1 MSTLK
6 LNQLSIALFS
16 ALMAFNAQ
24 ALTLTTTVTTDQLG
38 DPDIQ
43 VGSTEAPLKLAVNSV
58 SNSTVSLTTGA
69 NGNIDLYGWI
79 HAVQAAYNNSIVT
92 LGSEDTNS
100 VKLNSN
106 FSSTQDYGASGVI
119 SGVNALFGATVDINA
134 KNIEI
139 NVEAGEK
146 EARGLAIGSRDDLIS
161 YNQTVA
167 TIGSDK
173 TENLVIR
180 ANGNEASMG
189 VFSLRANTVL
199 QAKNID
205 ISTNGYYGVLV
216 QNNTQTALAPEK
228 ASSLTLK
235 GNQITV
241 NALNGAG
248 LMAFSNGQLNVEG
261 NLVVNAINAV
271 DTRGNA
277 TININT
283 SGNYTTV
290 LNGDIVFETPNEQ
303 NGDSHQSGEIIN
315 SKVTVGLTGENSSW
329 TGRAYQSFPGN
340 EDGVNLD
347 GNGDFYGNVENFTV
361 NISDGARWEM
371 TGNSL
376 ANNVNVKNGG
386 AVTVHEK
393 VAEANLQNV
402 DLDNGIL
409 NLEGSSNQTVT
420 VSTLSGSGDL
430 NVKATTEDGKTLVTP
445 KLAVNGVD
453 PDEAPNLKVTAT
465 GITAD
470 QIVDA
475 DSAMK
480 SLSDGLDLY
489 GVNTVQTITEG
500 DVNGAISQVIDAK
513 GNAQA
518 VTVSKN
524 TKLDAFGSVAALN
537 AVAWRHELNSVS
549 KRMGELRD
557 APEGVGAW
565 ARLYGSEMEYGDQN
579 IESQN
584 TTIQIGSDY
593 KIGQWTVGATVGYT
607 DGESDYDRGSSD
619 NEAWN
624 FGVYGT
630 WFAENGQYVDLIA
643 KYSRLS
649 QDFKLD
655 TMKGDYDNNA
665 FVISA
670 EYGWHLPVMEIG
682 FIEPQV
688 ELTYGRIMG
697 KDFTTSNGVEIEQ
710 DDFDSFIGRLGVR
723 AGIKCPDDWGT
734 VYARA
739 SVVHDFDGEF
749 DATARSLKTSAT
761 ADIYEDLGGTWGEFG
776 IGANINFTKNTYMYV
791 DAEITSGGEVD
802 ENYRWNIGVRH
813 NF

>member
-1 MSTLK
+1 MIGKGESTL
-6 LNQLSIALFS
+6 
-16 ALMAFNAQ
+16 
-24 ALTLTTTVTTDQLG
+24 
-38 DPDIQ
+38 
-43 VGSTEAPLKLAVNSV
+43 
-58 SNSTVSLTTGA
+58 
-69 NGNIDLYGWI
+69 
-79 HAVQAAYNNSIVT
+79 
-92 LGSEDTNS
+92 
-100 VKLNSN
+100 
-106 FSSTQDYGASGVI
+106 
-119 SGVNALFGATVDINA
+119 
-134 KNIEI
+134 
-139 NVEAGEK
+139 
-146 EARGLAIGSRDDLIS
+146 
-161 YNQTVA
+161 
-167 TIGSDK
+167 
-173 TENLVIR
+173 
-180 ANGNEASMG
+180 
-189 VFSLRANTVL
+189 
-199 QAKNID
+199 
-205 ISTNGYYGVLV
+205 
-216 QNNTQTALAPEK
+216 
-228 ASSLTLK
+228 
-235 GNQITV
+235 
-241 NALNGAG
+241 
-248 LMAFSNGQLNVEG
+248 
-261 NLVVNAINAV
+261 
-271 DTRGNA
+271 
-277 TININT
+277 
-283 SGNYTTV
+283 
-290 LNGDIVFETPNEQ
+290 
-303 NGDSHQSGEIIN
+303 
-315 SKVTVGLTGENSSW
+315 
-329 TGRAYQSFPGN
+329 
-340 EDGVNLD
+340 
-347 GNGDFYGNVENFTV
+347 
-361 NISDGARWEM
+361 
-371 TGNSL
+371 
-376 ANNVNVKNGG
+376 NVNY
-386 AVTVHEK
+386 
-393 VAEANLQNV
+393 
-402 DLDNGIL
+402 NGI
-409 NLEGSSNQTVT
+409 N
-420 VSTLSGSGDL
+420 
-430 NVKATTEDGKTLVTP
+430 
-445 KLAVNGVD
+445 
-453 PDEAPNLKVTAT
+453 
-465 GITAD
+465 AD
-470 QIVDA
+470 QISNPEEA
-475 DSAMK
+475 FK
-480 SLSDGLDLY
+480 SLAGAIQTETA
-489 GVNTVQTITEG
+489 TVSQVQNIAEG
-500 DVNGAISQVIDAK
+500 DVSGALTNDGGKIT
-513 GNAQA
+513 QA
-518 VTVSKN
+518 KN

-697 KDFTTSNGVEIEQ
+697 EDFTTSNGVEIEQ

>member
-1 MSTLK
+1 MSTQKFK
-6 LNQLSIALFS
+6 LALISCAVIAAFPITTLAATTLDNGYNKEMPADGFIVQGGNTASITGTDIVLDELDGVGGSISASSTVTIGTDQTDSISLSTTDSALYIDSSVTTLEAKTIALSSSGSDTLSIHEASKVFIGNENTETITITSDATGGSGFAGIFMRNNGKDAGPTVELKAQTINITTEDSGVWLQNGTQDASTPNNGTHLTIS
-16 ALMAFNAQ
+16 AENI
-24 ALTLTTTVTTDQLG
+24 TIDT
-38 DPDIQ
+38 PN
-43 VGSTEAPLKLAVNSV
+43 GSGLRVF
-58 SNSTVSLTTGA
+58 SNS
-69 NGNIDLYGWI
+69 
-79 HAVQAAYNNSIVT
+79 
-92 LGSEDTNS
+92 
-100 VKLNSN
+100 KL
-106 FSSTQDYGASGVI
+106 D
-119 SGVNALFGATVDINA
+119 
-134 KNIEI
+134 
-139 NVEAGEK
+139 
-146 EARGLAIGSRDDLIS
+146 
-161 YNQTVA
+161 
-167 TIGSDK
+167 
-173 TENLVIR
+173 
-180 ANGNEASMG
+180 
-189 VFSLRANTVL
+189 
-199 QAKNID
+199 
-205 ISTNGYYGVLV
+205 
-216 QNNTQTALAPEK
+216 
-228 ASSLTLK
+228 
-235 GNQITV
+235 
-241 NALNGAG
+241 
-248 LMAFSNGQLNVEG
+248 VEG
-261 NLVVNAINAV
+261 NLVINAKDAI
-271 DTRGNA
+271 DTRGNSI
-277 TININT
+277 INVNT
-283 SGNYTTV
+283 SGKYSTV
-290 LNGDIVFETPNEQ
+290 LNGDIVFETPNTPGDAQ
-303 NGDSHQSGEIIN
+303 NSGKIIN
-315 SKVTVGLTGENSSW
+315 SNVNVVLKGEDSSW
-329 TGRAYQSFPGN
+329 TGRAYQQYK
-340 EDGVNLD
+340 VNGELQD
-347 GNGDFYGNVENFTV
+347 NVELEAEPYHGNVTGMKV
-361 NISDGARWEM
+361 TLSDGAHWEM
-371 TGNSL
+371 TSDSF
-376 ANNVNVKNGG
+376 ANTLQLTDGG
-386 AVTVHEK
+386 YVTVNEEVK
-393 VAEANLQNV
+393 KFNASEVALENGVINLQ
-402 DLDNGIL
+402 
-409 NLEGSSNQTVT
+409 GSSDQQIKIN
-420 VSTLSGSGDL
+420 TLSGTGDI
-430 NVKATTEDGKTLVTP
+430 NVKATTEDGKSLTTP
-445 KLAVNGVD
+445 KLTAAGGAETKLNVNVTGLNADDIVD
-453 PDEAPNLKVTAT
+453 PEA
-465 GITAD
+465 
-470 QIVDA
+470 
-475 DSAMK
+475 AMK
-480 SLSDGLDLY
+480 SLDEGLTLT
-489 GVNTVQTITEG
+489 GVEKVQNIAEG
-500 DVNGAISQVIDAK
+500 DVNGAISQIIDAEGK
-513 GNAQA
+513 AQA
-518 VTVSKN
+518 VTISEN

-697 KDFTTSNGVEIEQ
+697 EDFTTSNGVEIEQ

-723 AGIKCPDDWGT
+723 AGIKCPGDWGT

>member
-1 MSTLK
+1 MTKFAKTL
-6 LNQLSIALFS
+6 LATSILLCFS
-16 ALMAFNAQ
+16 ASSYAA
-24 ALTLTTTVTTDQLG
+24 
-38 DPDIQ
+38 
-43 VGSTEAPLKLAVNSV
+43 
-58 SNSTVSLTTGA
+58 TGA
-69 NGNIDLYGWI
+69 DNDYFGEKLTVDGETVDSVGFTQGKYEIGSSDTNDVVITSTADNKYGLSLRDENRSTKATILGKNISISSEKDRGVDVKFDTNLFIGDETTETINITGATYGVTALQRATATLQAKKVNIVATAEKGTALHVQNNSDTNGTAKVSIKADNVNLKGYIGVSAMSEAVVDIDANTYIEASSAILARGDAKVTINDEGTHVVQINGNM
-79 HAVQAAYNNSIVT
+79 
-92 LGSEDTNS
+92 
-100 VKLNSN
+100 N
-106 FSSTQDYGASGVI
+106 FNYDKATSGT
-119 SGVNALFGATVDINA
+119 GVNAVIDVNLN
-134 KNIEI
+134 
-139 NVEAGEK
+139 
-146 EARGLAIGSRDDLIS
+146 
-161 YNQTVA
+161 
-167 TIGSDK
+167 GSDSYWK
-173 TENLVIR
+173 GNTLVSWDSKPTE
-180 ANGNEASMG
+180 
-189 VFSLRANTVL
+189 
-199 QAKNID
+199 
-205 ISTNGYYGVLV
+205 STKLDVEDV
-216 QNNTQTALAPEK
+216 T
-228 ASSLTLK
+228 LTLS
-235 GNQITV
+235 
-241 NALNGAG
+241 NGAQWIPTKIENNDQ
-248 LMAFSNGQLNVEG
+248 A
-261 NLVVNAINAV
+261 
-271 DTRGNA
+271 
-277 TININT
+277 
-283 SGNYTTV
+283 
-290 LNGDIVFETPNEQ
+290 Q
-303 NGDSHQSGEIIN
+303 NGSLYTSLNNLSLDGGVVTIEDVDQ
-315 SKVTVGLTGENSSW
+315 KVQVDNLTGE
-329 TGRAYQSFPGN
+329 G
-340 EDGVNLD
+340 
-347 GNGDFYGNVENFTV
+347 TV
-361 NISDGARWEM
+361 NVATKLNDDGSFGTSKLMIGKGES
-371 TGNSL
+371 TL
-376 ANNVNVKNGG
+376 NVNY
-386 AVTVHEK
+386 
-393 VAEANLQNV
+393 
-402 DLDNGIL
+402 NGI
-409 NLEGSSNQTVT
+409 N
-420 VSTLSGSGDL
+420 
-430 NVKATTEDGKTLVTP
+430 
-445 KLAVNGVD
+445 
-453 PDEAPNLKVTAT
+453 
-465 GITAD
+465 AD
-470 QIVDA
+470 QISNPEEA
-475 DSAMK
+475 FK
-480 SLSDGLDLY
+480 SLAGAIQTETA
-489 GVNTVQTITEG
+489 TVSQVQNIAEG
-500 DVNGAISQVIDAK
+500 DVSGALTNDGGKIT
-513 GNAQA
+513 QA
-518 VTVSKN
+518 KN

-697 KDFTTSNGVEIEQ
+697 EDFTTSNGVEIEQ

>member
-1 MSTLK
+1 MKKTL
-6 LNQLSIALFS
+6 LAFAVLS
-16 ALMAFNAQ
+16 ALPIISSAT
-24 ALTLTTTVTTDQLG
+24 TLDA
-38 DPDIQ
+38 
-43 VGSTEAPLKLAVNSV
+43 STETITHTSDGSAIERISASSGYSVTVDGDSIKVNNGVSAKTVGQPGASTSAIVLGTKDTESVEINTESGNALYTNGSDLKIRGKNISV
-58 SNSTVSLTTGA
+58 KTVKDNILRGYGTATIGGDETELVSFTGGEYGLSLLPYRDASENNVSKSNGKATITGKKVVIEGSEAGLWAQNNSTGHDGHFAILTINADDIFITSEKSGVVSLSQG
-69 NGNIDLYGWI
+69 D
-79 HAVQAAYNNSIVT
+79 
-92 LGSEDTNS
+92 
-100 VKLNSN
+100 VKLNGNTFISAPDAILARGDSRVNINEDGTHIVQINGNMN
-106 FSSTQDYGASGVI
+106 FNYHQASSGT
-119 SGVNALFGATVDINA
+119 GVNAVIDVNLNGSDSYWKGNTLVSWDSKPDESKLVVRNVTLNLSNGAQWIPTKIENNDDQTQNGSRYTNLNNLTLAGGVVTIEDVDQKVQVDELTGEGTVNVATKLNDDGSFGTSKLMIGKGKSTLNVNYNGINADQISNAEKAFKSLEGAIQTDTATVSQVQ
-134 KNIEI
+134 NIAEGDVSGAYT
-139 NVEAGEK
+139 N
-146 EARGLAIGSRDDLIS
+146 
-161 YNQTVA
+161 
-167 TIGSDK
+167 
-173 TENLVIR
+173 
-180 ANGNEASMG
+180 NGG
-189 VFSLRANTVL
+189 KIT
-199 QAKNID
+199 QAKN
-205 ISTNGYYGVLV
+205 
-216 QNNTQTALAPEK
+216 
-228 ASSLTLK
+228 
-235 GNQITV
+235 
-241 NALNGAG
+241 
-248 LMAFSNGQLNVEG
+248 M
-261 NLVVNAINAV
+261 
-271 DTRGNA
+271 
-277 TININT
+277 
-283 SGNYTTV
+283 
-290 LNGDIVFETPNEQ
+290 
-303 NGDSHQSGEIIN
+303 
-315 SKVTVGLTGENSSW
+315 
-329 TGRAYQSFPGN
+329 
-340 EDGVNLD
+340 
-347 GNGDFYGNVENFTV
+347 
-361 NISDGARWEM
+361 
-371 TGNSL
+371 
-376 ANNVNVKNGG
+376 
-386 AVTVHEK
+386 
-393 VAEANLQNV
+393 
-402 DLDNGIL
+402 
-409 NLEGSSNQTVT
+409 
-420 VSTLSGSGDL
+420 
-430 NVKATTEDGKTLVTP
+430 
-445 KLAVNGVD
+445 
-453 PDEAPNLKVTAT
+453 
-465 GITAD
+465 
-470 QIVDA
+470 
-475 DSAMK
+475 
-480 SLSDGLDLY
+480 
-489 GVNTVQTITEG
+489 
-500 DVNGAISQVIDAK
+500 
-513 GNAQA
+513 
-518 VTVSKN
+518 
-524 TKLDAFGSVAALN
+524 KLDAFGSVAALN

-697 KDFTTSNGVEIEQ
+697 EDFTTSNGVEIEQ

-723 AGIKCPDDWGT
+723 AGIKCPGDWGT

>member
-1 MSTLK
+1 MMTKFTKTLLATSVLLCFSASVSAAGQFWGDIKVDGSAYADPTEQSVTLDFSNKNVSIVGGIEDITSGTETTYTDRGISLDGSGYSAVIKAKDLSVVTTSTDDTINNGHRGVQTNNGASITIIADNFSVKSADMGLFSRAQGK
-6 LNQLSIALFS
+6 LNVDAKNI
-16 ALMAFNAQ
+16 
-24 ALTLTTTVTTDQLG
+24 T
-38 DPDIQ
+38 I
-43 VGSTEAPLKLAVNSV
+43 E
-58 SNSTVSLTTGA
+58 TTGVYGVLA
-69 NGNIDLYGWI
+69 QNG
-79 HAVQAAYNNSIVT
+79 T
-92 LGSEDTNS
+92 EGSE
-100 VKLNSN
+100 VPE
-106 FSSTQDYGASGVI
+106 GAASLSLKGEHI
-119 SGVNALFGATVDINA
+119 TINA
-134 KNIEI
+134 KN
-139 NVEAGEK
+139 
-146 EARGLAIGSRDDLIS
+146 GS
-161 YNQTVA
+161 
-167 TIGSDK
+167 
-173 TENLVIR
+173 
-180 ANGNEASMG
+180 
-189 VFSLRANTVL
+189 
-199 QAKNID
+199 
-205 ISTNGYYGVLV
+205 
-216 QNNTQTALAPEK
+216 
-228 ASSLTLK
+228 
-235 GNQITV
+235 
-241 NALNGAG
+241 G
-248 LMAFSNGQLNVEG
+248 LMAFSNGQLDVEG
-261 NLVVNAINAV
+261 NLTVNAKNAI

-283 SGNYTTV
+283 DPDHQYTTV
-290 LNGDIVFETPNEQ
+290 LNGDIVFETPNAPGQAQ
-303 NGDSHQSGEIIN
+303 NSGKIIN
-315 SKVTVGLTGENSSW
+315 SNVNVVLKGEDSSW
-329 TGRAYQSFPGN
+329 TGRAYQ
-340 EDGVNLD
+340 EYTVNGELQDNVELD
-347 GNGDFYGNVENFTV
+347 ADPYHGNVTGMKV
-361 NISDGARWEM
+361 TLSDGAHWEM
-371 TGNSL
+371 TSDSF
-376 ANNVNVKNGG
+376 ANTLQLTDGG
-386 AVTVHEK
+386 YVTVNEEVK
-393 VAEANLQNV
+393 KFNASEVALENGVINLQ
-402 DLDNGIL
+402 
-409 NLEGSSNQTVT
+409 GSSDQQIKIN
-420 VSTLSGSGDL
+420 TLRGTGDV
-430 NVKATTEDGKTLVTP
+430 NVKATTEDGKSLTTP
-445 KLAVNGVD
+445 KLTAAGGAETKLNVNVTGLNADDIVD
-453 PDEAPNLKVTAT
+453 PEA
-465 GITAD
+465 
-470 QIVDA
+470 
-475 DSAMK
+475 AMK
-480 SLSDGLDLY
+480 SLDEGLTLT
-489 GVNTVQTITEG
+489 GVEKVQNIAEG
-500 DVNGAISQVIDAK
+500 DVNGAISQIIDAEGK
-513 GNAQA
+513 AQA
-518 VTVSKN
+518 VTISEN
-524 TKLDAFGSVAALN
+524 TKLDAFGSVAAFN

-697 KDFTTSNGVEIEQ
+697 EDFTTSNGVEIEQ

-723 AGIKCPDDWGT
+723 AGIKCPDNWGT

>member
-1 MSTLK
+1 MTKFTKTLLATSILLCFSASSYAATGADNDYFGEKLTVDGKTVDSVSFTQGKYEIGSSDTNDVVITSTADNKYGLSLRDEK
-6 LNQLSIALFS
+6 RPTEATILGKYISISSEKDRGVDVKFDTDLSIGDE
-16 ALMAFNAQ
+16 
-24 ALTLTTTVTTDQLG
+24 TTET
-38 DPDIQ
+38 I
-43 VGSTEAPLKLAVNSV
+43 NI
-58 SNSTVSLTTGA
+58 TGA
-69 NGNIDLYGWI
+69 TYG
-79 HAVQAAYNNSIVT
+79 VT
-92 LGSEDTNS
+92 
-100 VKLNSN
+100 
-106 FSSTQDYGASGVI
+106 
-119 SGVNALFGATVDINA
+119 ALQRATAILKA
-134 KNIEI
+134 KEVNIE
-139 NVEAGEK
+139 
-146 EARGLAIGSRDDLIS
+146 
-161 YNQTVA
+161 A
-167 TIGSDK
+167 TA
-173 TENLVIR
+173 ENGTALH
-180 ANGNEASMG
+180 
-189 VFSLRANTVL
+189 
-199 QAKNID
+199 
-205 ISTNGYYGVLV
+205 V
-216 QNNTQTALAPEK
+216 QNNSDTNGTAKVSIEADNVN
-228 ASSLTLK
+228 LK
-235 GNQITV
+235 GNIGVSAMSEAVVDIEANTYIEASSAILARGNAKVTINDEGTHIVQID
-241 NALNGAG
+241 
-248 LMAFSNGQLNVEG
+248 G
-261 NLVVNAINAV
+261 NLNFNYDEETSGTSVNAI
-271 DTRGNA
+271 
-277 TININT
+277 IN
-283 SGNYTTV
+283 
-290 LNGDIVFETPNEQ
+290 LN
-303 NGDSHQSGEIIN
+303 
-315 SKVTVGLTGENSSW
+315 
-329 TGRAYQSFPGN
+329 
-340 EDGVNLD
+340 
-347 GNGDFYGNVENFTV
+347 
-361 NISDGARWEM
+361 
-371 TGNSL
+371 
-376 ANNVNVKNGG
+376 
-386 AVTVHEK
+386 
-393 VAEANLQNV
+393 
-402 DLDNGIL
+402 
-409 NLEGSSNQTVT
+409 
-420 VSTLSGSGDL
+420 LSGSNSYWKGNTLVSWGSGAPSDPGKLIVENVEL
-430 NVKATTEDGKTLVTP
+430 NLKNGAQWIPSVISESETTQSGTKYVALNNLFLDGGVVTIKDVDQEVKVENLKGEGTVNVATKLNDNGSFETSTLRISEDGKSTLNVHY
-445 KLAVNGVD
+445 NGI
-453 PDEAPNLKVTAT
+453 N
-465 GITAD
+465 AD
-470 QIVDA
+470 QISNA
-475 DSAMK
+475 EEAFE
-480 SLSDGLDLY
+480 SLKGAIQTDKAA
-489 GVNTVQTITEG
+489 TVSQVQNIAEG
-500 DVNGAISQVIDAK
+500 DVSGAYTNDGGKIT
-513 GNAQA
+513 QA
-518 VTVSKN
+518 KN

-697 KDFTTSNGVEIEQ
+697 EDFTTSNGVEIEQ

-723 AGIKCPDDWGT
+723 AGIKCPGDWGT

>member
-1 MSTLK
+1 MSTQKFK
-6 LNQLSIALFS
+6 LALISCAVIAAFPITTLAATTLDDGYNKEMPADGFIVQGGNTASITGTDIVLDELDGVGGSISESSTVTIGTDQTDSISLSTTDSALYIDSSVTTLEAKTIALSSSGSDTLSIREASKVFIGNENTETITITS
-16 ALMAFNAQ
+16 DATGGSGFAGIFMKNEDEG
-24 ALTLTTTVTTDQLG
+24 TDG
-38 DPDIQ
+38 P
-43 VGSTEAPLKLAVNSV
+43 S
-58 SNSTVSLTTGA
+58 
-69 NGNIDLYGWI
+69 
-79 HAVQAAYNNSIVT
+79 VT
-92 LGSEDTNS
+92 L
-100 VKLNSN
+100 K
-106 FSSTQDYGASGVI
+106 
-119 SGVNALFGATVDINA
+119 A
-134 KNIEI
+134 KNINITTKDSGVWLQNGTQAASTPNNGTHLTISAENI
-139 NVEAGEK
+139 SIDTPKGS
-146 EARGLAIGSRDDLIS
+146 GLR
-161 YNQTVA
+161 
-167 TIGSDK
+167 
-173 TENLVIR
+173 
-180 ANGNEASMG
+180 
-189 VFSLRANTVL
+189 VFSNSKLDVEDNL
-199 QAKNID
+199 I
-205 ISTNGYYGVLV
+205 
-216 QNNTQTALAPEK
+216 
-228 ASSLTLK
+228 
-235 GNQITV
+235 V
-241 NALNGAG
+241 NAT
-248 LMAFSNGQLNVEG
+248 
-261 NLVVNAINAV
+261 NAI
-271 DTRGNA
+271 DTRGNSI
-277 TININT
+277 INVNT
-283 SGNYTTV
+283 SGKYSTV
-290 LNGDIVFETPNEQ
+290 LNGDIVFETPNKKG
-303 NGDSHQSGEIIN
+303 GDSKQSGSIIN
-315 SKVTVGLTGENSSW
+315 STVTVGLTGENSSW

-347 GNGDFYGNVENFTV
+347 GNDEYYGNVENFTV

-371 TGNSL
+371 TGDSF
-376 ANNVNVKNGG
+376 ANIVNVTNGG
-386 AVTVHEK
+386 AVTVHEN
-393 VAEANLQNV
+393 VAEANLEKV
-402 DLDNGIL
+402 HLDNGIL

-420 VSTLSGSGDL
+420 VSTLKGRGDL

-445 KLAVNGVD
+445 NLVVNGVD
-453 PDEAPNLKVTAT
+453 SKEAPNLKVTAT

-480 SLSDGLDLY
+480 SLSKGLGLN

-500 DVNGAISQVIDAK
+500 DVNGAISRVIDAK
-513 GNAQA
+513 GHAQA

-665 FVISA
+665 FVISS

-697 KDFTTSNGVEIEQ
+697 EDFTTSNGVEIEQ

-734 VYARA
+734 VYTRA

>member
-1 MSTLK
+1 MMTKFTKTLLATSVLLCFSASVSAAGQFWGNIQVDGEPYTDPAGSTVHLELPEKNFSIVGQTSGSINRGVFLDGDQYNATIIAKDFSVNTTSTDVSGNRAIQVSNGAK
-6 LNQLSIALFS
+6 LTVEAENFNIVSSDMGLFS
-16 ALMAFNAQ
+16 
-24 ALTLTTTVTTDQLG
+24 VEH
-38 DPDIQ
+38 
-43 VGSTEAPLKLAVNSV
+43 GSLNVVADTI
-58 SNSTVSLTTGA
+58 
-69 NGNIDLYGWI
+69 NI
-79 HAVQAAYNNSIVT
+79 
-92 LGSEDTNS
+92 TNS
-100 VKLNSN
+100 
-106 FSSTQDYGASGVI
+106 GVY
-119 SGVNALFGATVDINA
+119 A
-134 KNIEI
+134 
-139 NVEAGEK
+139 
-146 EARGLAIGSRDDLIS
+146 
-161 YNQTVA
+161 
-167 TIGSDK
+167 
-173 TENLVIR
+173 
-180 ANGNEASMG
+180 
-189 VFSLRANTVL
+189 
-199 QAKNID
+199 
-205 ISTNGYYGVLV
+205 VLV
-216 QNNTQTALAPEK
+216 QNGEDTGPVDANTA
-228 ASSLTLK
+228 SLTLK
-235 GNQITV
+235 ADQI
-241 NALNGAG
+241 NINGDYAG
-248 LMAFSNGQLNVEG
+248 LMAFSHGRLDVEG
-261 NLVVNAINAV
+261 NLIVNAMNAI

-283 SGNYTTV
+283 RGNYTTV
-290 LNGDIVFETPNEQ
+290 LNGDIVFETPNSP
-303 NGDSHQSGEIIN
+303 GDSQNSGKIIN
-315 SKVTVGLTGENSSW
+315 ANVNVNLTGEKSSW
-329 TGRAYQSFPGN
+329 TGRAYQ
-340 EDGVNLD
+340 EYKVNGEYVKNVELEAPEY
-347 GNGDFYGNVENFTV
+347 YGNVTGMRIS
-361 NISDGARWEM
+361 ISDGAHWEM
-371 TGNSL
+371 TDDSFTNEVTVADNGY
-376 ANNVNVKNGG
+376 VNVSKDVTIFNAAEMNFDGG
-386 AVTVHEK
+386 AV
-393 VAEANLQNV
+393 NLQGDATQV
-402 DLDNGIL
+402 
-409 NLEGSSNQTVT
+409 VT

-445 KLAVNGVD
+445 KLVVKGVD
-453 PDEAPNLKVTAT
+453 SDEAPNLKVTAT

-480 SLSDGLDLY
+480 SLSAGLKLT

-500 DVNGAISQVIDAK
+500 DVNGAISRVIDAE

-697 KDFTTSNGVEIEQ
+697 EDFTTSNGVEIEQ

>member
-1 MSTLK
+1 MSTQKFK
-6 LNQLSIALFS
+6 LALISCAVIVAFPITTLAATALDDGYNKEMPADGFIVQGGNTAKITGTNIVLDELDGVGGNISEFSTVTIGTEETVSISLSTTGSALSIDSSNTTLEAKKIALS
-16 ALMAFNAQ
+16 SSGSD
-24 ALTLTTTVTTDQLG
+24 TLSIHYGSEVSIGNENTETITITSDATGGAGYAGIFMKNVDG
-38 DPDIQ
+38 SP
-43 VGSTEAPLKLAVNSV
+43 VGPS
-58 SNSTVSLTTGA
+58 
-69 NGNIDLYGWI
+69 
-79 HAVQAAYNNSIVT
+79 VT
-92 LGSEDTNS
+92 L
-100 VKLNSN
+100 K
-106 FSSTQDYGASGVI
+106 
-119 SGVNALFGATVDINA
+119 A
-134 KNIEI
+134 KNINITTKDSGVWLQNGTQDATTPNKGTYLTISAENI
-139 NVEAGEK
+139 TIDTPNGS
-146 EARGLAIGSRDDLIS
+146 GLR
-161 YNQTVA
+161 
-167 TIGSDK
+167 
-173 TENLVIR
+173 
-180 ANGNEASMG
+180 
-189 VFSLRANTVL
+189 VFSNSKL
-199 QAKNID
+199 D
-205 ISTNGYYGVLV
+205 
-216 QNNTQTALAPEK
+216 
-228 ASSLTLK
+228 
-235 GNQITV
+235 
-241 NALNGAG
+241 
-248 LMAFSNGQLNVEG
+248 VEG
-261 NLVVNAINAV
+261 NLVIDAINAI
-271 DTRGNA
+271 DTRGNSI
-277 TININT
+277 INVNKNGKY
-283 SGNYTTV
+283 STV
-290 LNGDIVFETPNEQ
+290 LKGDIVFQTPNVQ
-303 NGDSHQSGEIIN
+303 GGDSHLSGSIIN

-340 EDGVNLD
+340 EDAVNLD
-347 GNGDFYGNVENFTV
+347 GNDDFYGNVEDFTV

-376 ANNVNVKNGG
+376 ANTVNVKNGG

-393 VAEANLQNV
+393 VEEANLEKV

-445 KLAVNGVD
+445 KLDVNGVD

-480 SLSDGLDLY
+480 SLSVGLDLD

-643 KYSRLS
+643 KYSRLL

-697 KDFTTSNGVEIEQ
+697 EDFTTSNGVEIEQ

-723 AGIKCPDDWGT
+723 AGIKCPGDWGT

>member
-1 MSTLK
+1 MKKTL
-6 LNQLSIALFS
+6 LAFAVLS
-16 ALMAFNAQ
+16 ALPIISSATTLNAS
-24 ALTLTTTVTTDQLG
+24 TE
-38 DPDIQ
+38 DITHTS
-43 VGSTEAPLKLAVNSV
+43 VGSAIERISASSGYSVTVKGDSIKVNNGVLANTVGKPGEPKTSAIFLGTKDTESV
-58 SNSTVSLTTGA
+58 EINTESGNALYT
-69 NGNIDLYGWI
+69 NGSDLEIRGKNI
-79 HAVQAAYNNSIVT
+79 
-92 LGSEDTNS
+92 S
-100 VKLNSN
+100 VKTVEDNILRG
-106 FSSTQDYGASGVI
+106 YGEATIGGDETELVSFTGGKYGLSLLPYRDASE
-119 SGVNALFGATVDINA
+119 N
-134 KNIEI
+134 
-139 NVEAGEK
+139 NVSKSDG
-146 EARGLAIGSRDDLIS
+146 
-161 YNQTVA
+161 VA
-167 TIGSDK
+167 TITGKKVVIEGSEAGLWAQNNSTGLGEEHFAKLIINADDISI
-173 TENLVIR
+173 TSEERGVVSMSQGDVEL
-180 ANGNEASMG
+180 NGNTFISAPDAILARGDSKVNINKDGTHIVQIDGNLNFNYDEETSGTSVNAIINLNLSGSNSYWKGNTLVSWGSGEPADPGKLLVKNVTLNLNNGAQWIPSVISESTTTKSGTKYVALNNLFLEGG
-189 VFSLRANTVL
+189 VVTIENVE
-199 QAKNID
+199 
-205 ISTNGYYGVLV
+205 
-216 QNNTQTALAPEK
+216 QNVEVEY
-228 ASSLTLK
+228 LK
-235 GNQITV
+235 GNGVINVATE
-241 NALNGAG
+241 LNQDGTFNTSKLSVG
-248 LMAFSNGQLNVEG
+248 SGESTLNV
-261 NLVVNAINAV
+261 
-271 DTRGNA
+271 
-277 TININT
+277 
-283 SGNYTTV
+283 NY
-290 LNGDIVFETPNEQ
+290 
-303 NGDSHQSGEIIN
+303 
-315 SKVTVGLTGENSSW
+315 
-329 TGRAYQSFPGN
+329 
-340 EDGVNLD
+340 
-347 GNGDFYGNVENFTV
+347 
-361 NISDGARWEM
+361 
-371 TGNSL
+371 
-376 ANNVNVKNGG
+376 
-386 AVTVHEK
+386 
-393 VAEANLQNV
+393 
-402 DLDNGIL
+402 NGI
-409 NLEGSSNQTVT
+409 N
-420 VSTLSGSGDL
+420 
-430 NVKATTEDGKTLVTP
+430 
-445 KLAVNGVD
+445 
-453 PDEAPNLKVTAT
+453 
-465 GITAD
+465 AD
-470 QIVDA
+470 QISNPEEA
-475 DSAMK
+475 FK
-480 SLSDGLDLY
+480 SLEGAIET
-489 GVNTVQTITEG
+489 NTATVSQVQNIAEG
-500 DVNGAISQVIDAK
+500 DVSGAYTNDGGKIT
-513 GNAQA
+513 QA
-518 VTVSKN
+518 KN

>member
-1 MSTLK
+1 MSTFSK
-6 LNQLSIALFS
+6 TALVTSLLLCFGAS
-16 ALMAFNAQ
+16 ASAEQFWGN
-24 ALTLTTTVTTDQLG
+24 
-38 DPDIQ
+38 IQ
-43 VGSTEAPLKLAVNSV
+43 VDGEPFTVPAEDTVDLNLPENKFSIVGQPSGSTNRGVFLDGDQYNATIIAKDFSVNTTSTDVSGNRAIQV
-58 SNSTVSLTTGA
+58 SNSAKLTVKAENFNIVSSDMGLFSHERGSL
-69 NGNIDLYGWI
+69 
-79 HAVQAAYNNSIVT
+79 
-92 LGSEDTNS
+92 
-100 VKLNSN
+100 
-106 FSSTQDYGASGVI
+106 
-119 SGVNALFGATVDINA
+119 
-134 KNIEI
+134 
-139 NVEAGEK
+139 NVEA
-146 EARGLAIGSRDDLIS
+146 D
-161 YNQTVA
+161 
-167 TIGSDK
+167 TINITNS
-173 TENLVIR
+173 
-180 ANGNEASMG
+180 G
-189 VFSLRANTVL
+189 VYAVF
-199 QAKNID
+199 
-205 ISTNGYYGVLV
+205 V
-216 QNNTQTALAPEK
+216 QNGTDTGSAPENT
-228 ASSLTLK
+228 ASLTLK
-235 GNQITV
+235 ADRITI
-241 NALNGAG
+241 NGDYAG
-248 LMAFSNGQLNVEG
+248 LMAFSHGHLDVEG
-261 NLVVNAINAV
+261 NLTVNAMNAI

-283 SGNYTTV
+283 RGNYTTV
-290 LNGDIVFETPNEQ
+290 LNGDIVFETPNSPDDSQ
-303 NGDSHQSGEIIN
+303 NSGKIIN
-315 SKVTVGLTGENSSW
+315 ANVNVNLTGENSSW
-329 TGRAYQSFPGN
+329 TGRAYQ
-340 EDGVNLD
+340 EYKVNGEYVKNVELEAEEY
-347 GNGDFYGNVENFTV
+347 YGNVTGMRIS
-361 NISDGARWEM
+361 ISDGAHWEM
-371 TGNSL
+371 TSDSF
-376 ANNVNVKNGG
+376 ANTLQLTDGG
-386 AVTVHEK
+386 YVTVNEEVK
-393 VAEANLQNV
+393 KFNASEVALENGVINLQ
-402 DLDNGIL
+402 
-409 NLEGSSNQTVT
+409 GSSDQQIKIN
-420 VSTLSGSGDL
+420 TLRGTGDV
-430 NVKATTEDGKTLVTP
+430 NVKATTEDGKSLTTP
-445 KLAVNGVD
+445 KLTAAGGAETKLNVNVTGLNADDIVD
-453 PDEAPNLKVTAT
+453 PEA
-465 GITAD
+465 
-470 QIVDA
+470 
-475 DSAMK
+475 AMK
-480 SLSDGLDLY
+480 SLDEGLTLT
-489 GVNTVQTITEG
+489 GVEKVQNIAEG
-500 DVNGAISQVIDAK
+500 DVNGAISRVIDAN

-518 VTVSKN
+518 ITVSKN

-749 DATARSLKTSAT
+749 DVTARSLKTSAT

>member
-1 MSTLK
+1 MLIKKFEVDELTGKGTVNVATKLNDDGSFGTSKLMIGGEGKSTL
-6 LNQLSIALFS
+6 
-16 ALMAFNAQ
+16 
-24 ALTLTTTVTTDQLG
+24 
-38 DPDIQ
+38 
-43 VGSTEAPLKLAVNSV
+43 
-58 SNSTVSLTTGA
+58 
-69 NGNIDLYGWI
+69 
-79 HAVQAAYNNSIVT
+79 
-92 LGSEDTNS
+92 
-100 VKLNSN
+100 
-106 FSSTQDYGASGVI
+106 
-119 SGVNALFGATVDINA
+119 
-134 KNIEI
+134 
-139 NVEAGEK
+139 NV
-146 EARGLAIGSRDDLIS
+146 
-161 YNQTVA
+161 
-167 TIGSDK
+167 
-173 TENLVIR
+173 
-180 ANGNEASMG
+180 
-189 VFSLRANTVL
+189 
-199 QAKNID
+199 
-205 ISTNGYYGVLV
+205 YY
-216 QNNTQTALAPEK
+216 
-228 ASSLTLK
+228 
-235 GNQITV
+235 
-241 NALNGAG
+241 
-248 LMAFSNGQLNVEG
+248 
-261 NLVVNAINAV
+261 
-271 DTRGNA
+271 
-277 TININT
+277 
-283 SGNYTTV
+283 
-290 LNGDIVFETPNEQ
+290 
-303 NGDSHQSGEIIN
+303 
-315 SKVTVGLTGENSSW
+315 
-329 TGRAYQSFPGN
+329 
-340 EDGVNLD
+340 
-347 GNGDFYGNVENFTV
+347 
-361 NISDGARWEM
+361 
-371 TGNSL
+371 
-376 ANNVNVKNGG
+376 
-386 AVTVHEK
+386 
-393 VAEANLQNV
+393 
-402 DLDNGIL
+402 NGI
-409 NLEGSSNQTVT
+409 N
-420 VSTLSGSGDL
+420 
-430 NVKATTEDGKTLVTP
+430 
-445 KLAVNGVD
+445 
-453 PDEAPNLKVTAT
+453 
-465 GITAD
+465 AD
-470 QIVDA
+470 QISNA
-475 DSAMK
+475 EEAFK
-480 SLSDGLDLY
+480 SLEGAIQTDTA
-489 GVNTVQTITEG
+489 TVSQDQNITEG
-500 DVNGAISQVIDAK
+500 DVSGAYTNDGGKIT
-513 GNAQA
+513 QA
-518 VTVSKN
+518 KN

-697 KDFTTSNGVEIEQ
+697 EDFTTSNGVEIEQ

>member
-1 MSTLK
+1 MMTKFTKTLLATSVLLCFSASVSAAGQFWGDIKVDGSAYADPTKQSVTLDFSNKNVSIVGEIEDKTSDTETEYTDRGISLDGSGYSAVIKAKDLSVDTTSTDDK
-6 LNQLSIALFS
+6 INNGHRGVQTNNGASITIQADNFSVKSAEMGLFS
-16 ALMAFNAQ
+16 RAGGTLNVEANNITIETTGVYGVLAQ
-24 ALTLTTTVTTDQLG
+24 N
-38 DPDIQ
+38 
-43 VGSTEAPLKLAVNSV
+43 STEDITAPEGAA
-58 SNSTVSLTTGA
+58 SLSLRGEQIT
-69 NGNIDLYGWI
+69 
-79 HAVQAAYNNSIVT
+79 
-92 LGSEDTNS
+92 
-100 VKLNSN
+100 
-106 FSSTQDYGASGVI
+106 
-119 SGVNALFGATVDINA
+119 INA
-134 KNIEI
+134 KN
-139 NVEAGEK
+139 
-146 EARGLAIGSRDDLIS
+146 GS
-161 YNQTVA
+161 
-167 TIGSDK
+167 
-173 TENLVIR
+173 
-180 ANGNEASMG
+180 
-189 VFSLRANTVL
+189 
-199 QAKNID
+199 
-205 ISTNGYYGVLV
+205 
-216 QNNTQTALAPEK
+216 
-228 ASSLTLK
+228 
-235 GNQITV
+235 
-241 NALNGAG
+241 G
-248 LMAFSNGQLNVEG
+248 LMAFSNGQLDVEG
-261 NLVVNAINAV
+261 NLIVNAKNAI

-283 SGNYTTV
+283 DPDHQYTTV
-290 LNGDIVFETPNEQ
+290 LNGDIVFETPNSPGDAQ
-303 NGDSHQSGEIIN
+303 NSGKIIN
-315 SKVTVGLTGENSSW
+315 SNVNVVLKGEDSSW
-329 TGRAYQSFPGN
+329 TGRAYQQYK
-340 EDGVNLD
+340 VNGELQDNVELD
-347 GNGDFYGNVENFTV
+347 DHPYHGNVTGMKV
-361 NISDGARWEM
+361 TLSDGAHWEM
-371 TGNSL
+371 TSDSF
-376 ANNVNVKNGG
+376 ANTLQLTDGG
-386 AVTVHEK
+386 YVTVNEEVK
-393 VAEANLQNV
+393 KFNASEVVLENGVINLQ
-402 DLDNGIL
+402 
-409 NLEGSSNQTVT
+409 GSSDQKIKIN
-420 VSTLSGSGDL
+420 TLSGTGDV
-430 NVKATTEDGKTLVTP
+430 NVKATTEDGKSLTTP
-445 KLAVNGVD
+445 KLTAAGGAETKLNVNVTGLNADDIVD
-453 PDEAPNLKVTAT
+453 PEA
-465 GITAD
+465 
-470 QIVDA
+470 
-475 DSAMK
+475 AMK
-480 SLSDGLDLY
+480 SLDEGLTLT
-489 GVNTVQTITEG
+489 GVEKVQNIAEG
-500 DVNGAISQVIDAK
+500 DVNGAISQIIDAEGK
-513 GNAQA
+513 AQA
-518 VTVSKN
+518 VTISEN

-697 KDFTTSNGVEIEQ
+697 EDFTTSNGVEIEQ

-723 AGIKCPDDWGT
+723 AGIKCPGDWGT

>member
-1 MSTLK
+1 MKKTL
-6 LNQLSIALFS
+6 LAFAVLS
-16 ALMAFNAQ
+16 ALPIISSAT
-24 ALTLTTTVTTDQLG
+24 TLDTSAGSVTYISVGSAIESISASSGYSVTVTGDSIKVNNGVLADTDGHPGASTSAIFLG
-38 DPDIQ
+38 TKDTESVEINCESDNALYTN
-43 VGSTEAPLKLAVNSV
+43 GSNLTIRGKNISVKTVEDNVLRGYGEAKIGGDETELV
-58 SNSTVSLTTGA
+58 SFTGGKYGLSLLPYRDASENNVSKSNGKATITGKKVVIEGSKAGLWAQNNSTGLGEEHFAKLIINADDIIITSKKSGVVSMSQGDVEL
-69 NGNIDLYGWI
+69 NGNTFISAPDAILARGDSKVNI
-79 HAVQAAYNNSIVT
+79 NKDGTHIVQINGNM
-92 LGSEDTNS
+92 
-100 VKLNSN
+100 N
-106 FSSTQDYGASGVI
+106 FNYHQGTSGT
-119 SGVNALFGATVDINA
+119 GVNAV
-134 KNIEI
+134 I
-139 NVEAGEK
+139 NVNLNGSDSYWKGNTLVSWDSKPTEPTESTKLDVEDVTLTLSNGAQWIPTKIENNDQAQNGSLYTNLNHLSLAGGVVTIEDVGQEVK
-146 EARGLAIGSRDDLIS
+146 VDDL
-161 YNQTVA
+161 NGEGTVNVA
-167 TIGSDK
+167 TELNDDGSFETSKLMIG
-173 TENLVIR
+173 E
-180 ANGNEASMG
+180 GE
-189 VFSLRANTVL
+189 
-199 QAKNID
+199 
-205 ISTNGYYGVLV
+205 ST
-216 QNNTQTALAPEK
+216 
-228 ASSLTLK
+228 
-235 GNQITV
+235 
-241 NALNGAG
+241 
-248 LMAFSNGQLNVEG
+248 LNV
-261 NLVVNAINAV
+261 
-271 DTRGNA
+271 
-277 TININT
+277 
-283 SGNYTTV
+283 NY
-290 LNGDIVFETPNEQ
+290 
-303 NGDSHQSGEIIN
+303 
-315 SKVTVGLTGENSSW
+315 
-329 TGRAYQSFPGN
+329 
-340 EDGVNLD
+340 
-347 GNGDFYGNVENFTV
+347 
-361 NISDGARWEM
+361 
-371 TGNSL
+371 
-376 ANNVNVKNGG
+376 
-386 AVTVHEK
+386 
-393 VAEANLQNV
+393 
-402 DLDNGIL
+402 NGI
-409 NLEGSSNQTVT
+409 N
-420 VSTLSGSGDL
+420 
-430 NVKATTEDGKTLVTP
+430 
-445 KLAVNGVD
+445 
-453 PDEAPNLKVTAT
+453 
-465 GITAD
+465 AD
-470 QIVDA
+470 QISNA
-475 DSAMK
+475 EEAFK
-480 SLSDGLDLY
+480 SLEGAIQKTDAA
-489 GVNTVQTITEG
+489 TVSQVQNIAEG
-500 DVNGAISQVIDAK
+500 DVSGAYTNDGGKIT
-513 GNAQA
+513 QA
-518 VTVSKN
+518 KN

-723 AGIKCPDDWGT
+723 AGIKCPGDWGT

>member
-1 MSTLK
+1 MTKFTKTL
-6 LNQLSIALFS
+6 LATSILLCFS
-16 ALMAFNAQ
+16 ASSYAA
-24 ALTLTTTVTTDQLG
+24 
-38 DPDIQ
+38 
-43 VGSTEAPLKLAVNSV
+43 
-58 SNSTVSLTTGA
+58 TGA
-69 NGNIDLYGWI
+69 DNDYFGEKLTVDGETVDSVGFTQGKYEIGSSDTNDVVITSTADNKYGLSLRDENRSTKATILGKNISISSEKDRGVDVKFDTNLFIGDETTETINITGATYGVTALQRATATLQAKKVNIVATAEKGTALHVQNNSDTNGTAKVSIKADNVNLKGYIGVSAMSEAVVDIDANTYIEASSAILARGDAKVTINDEGTHVVQINGNM
-79 HAVQAAYNNSIVT
+79 
-92 LGSEDTNS
+92 
-100 VKLNSN
+100 N
-106 FSSTQDYGASGVI
+106 FNYDKATSGT
-119 SGVNALFGATVDINA
+119 GVNAVIDVNLN
-134 KNIEI
+134 
-139 NVEAGEK
+139 
-146 EARGLAIGSRDDLIS
+146 
-161 YNQTVA
+161 
-167 TIGSDK
+167 GSDSYWK
-173 TENLVIR
+173 GNTLVSWDSKPTE
-180 ANGNEASMG
+180 
-189 VFSLRANTVL
+189 
-199 QAKNID
+199 
-205 ISTNGYYGVLV
+205 STKLDVEDV
-216 QNNTQTALAPEK
+216 T
-228 ASSLTLK
+228 LTLS
-235 GNQITV
+235 
-241 NALNGAG
+241 NGAQWIPTKIENNDQ
-248 LMAFSNGQLNVEG
+248 A
-261 NLVVNAINAV
+261 
-271 DTRGNA
+271 
-277 TININT
+277 
-283 SGNYTTV
+283 
-290 LNGDIVFETPNEQ
+290 Q
-303 NGDSHQSGEIIN
+303 NGSLYTSLNNLSLDGGVVTIEDVDQ
-315 SKVTVGLTGENSSW
+315 KVQVDNLTGE
-329 TGRAYQSFPGN
+329 G
-340 EDGVNLD
+340 
-347 GNGDFYGNVENFTV
+347 TV
-361 NISDGARWEM
+361 NVATKLNDDGSFGTSKLMIGKGES
-371 TGNSL
+371 TL
-376 ANNVNVKNGG
+376 NVNY
-386 AVTVHEK
+386 
-393 VAEANLQNV
+393 
-402 DLDNGIL
+402 NGI
-409 NLEGSSNQTVT
+409 N
-420 VSTLSGSGDL
+420 
-430 NVKATTEDGKTLVTP
+430 
-445 KLAVNGVD
+445 
-453 PDEAPNLKVTAT
+453 
-465 GITAD
+465 AD
-470 QIVDA
+470 QISNPEEA
-475 DSAMK
+475 FK
-480 SLSDGLDLY
+480 SLAGAIQTETA
-489 GVNTVQTITEG
+489 TVSQVQNIAEG
-500 DVNGAISQVIDAK
+500 DVSGALTNDGGKIT
-513 GNAQA
+513 QA
-518 VTVSKN
+518 KN

-761 ADIYEDLGGTWGEFG
+761 SDIYEDLGGTWGEFG

>member
-1 MSTLK
+1 MTKFTKTLLATSILLCFSASSYAATGADNDYFGEKLTVDGKTVDSVDFTQNKYEIGSSDTNDVVITSTADNKYGLSLRDENRSTKATILGKNISISSEKDRGVDVKFDTNLLIGDETTETINITGATYGVTALQRATATLQAKEVNIVATAEKGTTLHVQNNSDTKGTATVSIKADNVNLKGYIGVSAMSEAVVDIDANTYIEASSAILARGDAIVTINDEGTHVVQIDGNLNFNYDEGTSGTSVNAFINLNLSGSNSYWKGNTLVSWDSRPDDSQLDVRNVTLK
-6 LNQLSIALFS
+6 LSNG
-16 ALMAFNAQ
+16 AQ
-24 ALTLTTTVTTDQLG
+24 WIPTKIENNDQDQNGSRYTNLNNLTLAGGVVTIEDVDQK
-38 DPDIQ
+38 
-43 VGSTEAPLKLAVNSV
+43 V
-58 SNSTVSLTTGA
+58 
-69 NGNIDLYGWI
+69 
-79 HAVQAAYNNSIVT
+79 H
-92 LGSEDTNS
+92 
-100 VKLNSN
+100 
-106 FSSTQDYGASGVI
+106 
-119 SGVNALFGATVDINA
+119 VDN
-134 KNIEI
+134 
-139 NVEAGEK
+139 
-146 EARGLAIGSRDDLIS
+146 
-161 YNQTVA
+161 
-167 TIGSDK
+167 
-173 TENLVIR
+173 
-180 ANGNEASMG
+180 
-189 VFSLRANTVL
+189 
-199 QAKNID
+199 
-205 ISTNGYYGVLV
+205 
-216 QNNTQTALAPEK
+216 
-228 ASSLTLK
+228 
-235 GNQITV
+235 
-241 NALNGAG
+241 
-248 LMAFSNGQLNVEG
+248 
-261 NLVVNAINAV
+261 
-271 DTRGNA
+271 
-277 TININT
+277 
-283 SGNYTTV
+283 
-290 LNGDIVFETPNEQ
+290 
-303 NGDSHQSGEIIN
+303 
-315 SKVTVGLTGENSSW
+315 LTGE
-329 TGRAYQSFPGN
+329 G
-340 EDGVNLD
+340 
-347 GNGDFYGNVENFTV
+347 TV
-361 NISDGARWEM
+361 NVATKLNDDGSFGTSKLMIGEGKS
-371 TGNSL
+371 TL
-376 ANNVNVKNGG
+376 NVNY
-386 AVTVHEK
+386 
-393 VAEANLQNV
+393 
-402 DLDNGIL
+402 NGI
-409 NLEGSSNQTVT
+409 N
-420 VSTLSGSGDL
+420 
-430 NVKATTEDGKTLVTP
+430 
-445 KLAVNGVD
+445 
-453 PDEAPNLKVTAT
+453 
-465 GITAD
+465 AD
-470 QIVDA
+470 QISNA
-475 DSAMK
+475 EEAFK
-480 SLSDGLDLY
+480 SLEGAIQT
-489 GVNTVQTITEG
+489 GTATVSQVQNIAEG
-500 DVNGAISQVIDAK
+500 DVSGAYTNDGGKIT
-513 GNAQA
+513 QA
-518 VTVSKN
+518 KN

-697 KDFTTSNGVEIEQ
+697 EDFTTSNGVEIEQ

-723 AGIKCPDDWGT
+723 AGIKCPGDWGT

-791 DAEITSGGEVD
+791 DAEITSGDEVD

>member
-1 MSTLK
+1 MSTQKFKLALISCAVIAAFPITTLAATSLIDGYSGVMPDNGFIAKDVTATITGTDIELK
-6 LNQLSIALFS
+6 ELDGVGGSISESSTVTIGTDQTNSISLSTTGSALHIDSSNTTLKAKEITLSSSVSDTLSIHKA
-16 ALMAFNAQ
+16 
-24 ALTLTTTVTTDQLG
+24 
-38 DPDIQ
+38 
-43 VGSTEAPLKLAVNSV
+43 
-58 SNSTVSLTTGA
+58 STVSI
-69 NGNIDLYGWI
+69 GNENTETITITSDAEGGFAGI
-79 HAVQAAYNNSIVT
+79 FMKKQKEDPASPSVT
-92 LGSEDTNS
+92 L
-100 VKLNSN
+100 K
-106 FSSTQDYGASGVI
+106 
-119 SGVNALFGATVDINA
+119 A
-134 KNIEI
+134 KNINITTKDSGVWLQSGTEDVKTPDNGTHLTISAENITI
-139 NVEAGEK
+139 NTPNGS
-146 EARGLAIGSRDDLIS
+146 GLR
-161 YNQTVA
+161 
-167 TIGSDK
+167 
-173 TENLVIR
+173 
-180 ANGNEASMG
+180 
-189 VFSLRANTVL
+189 VFSNSKL
-199 QAKNID
+199 D
-205 ISTNGYYGVLV
+205 
-216 QNNTQTALAPEK
+216 
-228 ASSLTLK
+228 
-235 GNQITV
+235 
-241 NALNGAG
+241 
-248 LMAFSNGQLNVEG
+248 VEG
-261 NLVVNAINAV
+261 NIVINAENAI
-271 DTRGNA
+271 DTRGNSI
-277 TININT
+277 INVNT
-283 SGNYTTV
+283 SGKYSTV
-290 LNGDIVFETPNEQ
+290 LNGDIVFETPNTPGDAQ
-303 NGDSHQSGEIIN
+303 NSGKIIN
-315 SKVTVGLTGENSSW
+315 SNVNVVLKGEDSSW
-329 TGRAYQSFPGN
+329 TGRAYQQYK
-340 EDGVNLD
+340 VNGELQD
-347 GNGDFYGNVENFTV
+347 NVELEAEPYHGNVTGMKV
-361 NISDGARWEM
+361 TLSDGAHWEM
-371 TGNSL
+371 TSDSF
-376 ANNVNVKNGG
+376 ANTLQLTDGG
-386 AVTVHEK
+386 YVTVNEEVK
-393 VAEANLQNV
+393 KFNASEVALENGVINLQ
-402 DLDNGIL
+402 
-409 NLEGSSNQTVT
+409 GSSDQKIKIN
-420 VSTLSGSGDL
+420 TLSGTGDV
-430 NVKATTEDGKTLVTP
+430 NVKATTEDGKSLTTP
-445 KLAVNGVD
+445 KLTAAGGAETKLNVNVTGLNADDIVD
-453 PDEAPNLKVTAT
+453 PEA
-465 GITAD
+465 
-470 QIVDA
+470 
-475 DSAMK
+475 AMK
-480 SLSDGLDLY
+480 SLDEGLTLT
-489 GVNTVQTITEG
+489 GVEKVQNIAEG
-500 DVNGAISQVIDAK
+500 DVNGAISQIIDAEGK
-513 GNAQA
+513 AQA
-518 VTVSKN
+518 VTISEN

-697 KDFTTSNGVEIEQ
+697 EDFTTSNGVEIEQ

-723 AGIKCPDDWGT
+723 AGIKCPGDWGT

>member
-1 MSTLK
+1 MSTQKFK
-6 LNQLSIALFS
+6 LALISCAVIAAFPITTLAATTLGNGYNEGMPADGFIVQGGNTASITGTDIVLDELDGVGGSISGSSTVTIGTDQTDSISLSTTGSALRIDSSNTTLNARTIALSSSGSDTLSIHEASEVFIGNENTEKITITSDATGEPGFAGIFMRNDGEGTGPTVKLK
-16 ALMAFNAQ
+16 AQ
-24 ALTLTTTVTTDQLG
+24 TINITTEDSGVWLQNGTEAALTPDNGTHLTISAENINIDT
-38 DPDIQ
+38 PN
-43 VGSTEAPLKLAVNSV
+43 GSGLRVF
-58 SNSTVSLTTGA
+58 SNS
-69 NGNIDLYGWI
+69 
-79 HAVQAAYNNSIVT
+79 
-92 LGSEDTNS
+92 
-100 VKLNSN
+100 KL
-106 FSSTQDYGASGVI
+106 D
-119 SGVNALFGATVDINA
+119 
-134 KNIEI
+134 
-139 NVEAGEK
+139 
-146 EARGLAIGSRDDLIS
+146 
-161 YNQTVA
+161 
-167 TIGSDK
+167 
-173 TENLVIR
+173 
-180 ANGNEASMG
+180 
-189 VFSLRANTVL
+189 
-199 QAKNID
+199 
-205 ISTNGYYGVLV
+205 
-216 QNNTQTALAPEK
+216 
-228 ASSLTLK
+228 
-235 GNQITV
+235 
-241 NALNGAG
+241 
-248 LMAFSNGQLNVEG
+248 VEG
-261 NLVVNAINAV
+261 NLVINATNAI
-271 DTRGNA
+271 DTRGNSI
-277 TININT
+277 INVNK
-283 SGNYTTV
+283 SGKYSTV
-290 LNGDIVFETPNEQ
+290 LKGDIVFQTPNVQ
-303 NGDSHQSGEIIN
+303 GGDSHLSGSIIN
-315 SKVTVGLTGENSSW
+315 STVTVGLTGENSSW

-340 EDGVNLD
+340 ENGVNLG
-347 GNGDFYGNVENFTV
+347 GNNDFYGNVKDFTV

-376 ANNVNVKNGG
+376 ANTVNVKNGG
-386 AVTVHEK
+386 AVTVHEN
-393 VAEANLQNV
+393 VAEANLKNV
-402 DLDNGIL
+402 DLDSGIL
-409 NLEGSSNQTVT
+409 NLEGSSNQIVT
-420 VSTLSGSGDL
+420 VYTLSGSGDL

-445 KLAVNGVD
+445 KLDVKGVA
-453 PDEAPNLKVTAT
+453 DEAPNLKVTAT
-465 GITAD
+465 GITSD

-480 SLSDGLDLY
+480 SLSDGLDLD

-500 DVNGAISQVIDAK
+500 DINGAISQVIDAR

-579 IESQN
+579 VKAKN

-607 DGESDYDRGSSD
+607 DGDSDYDRGSSD

-697 KDFTTSNGVEIEQ
+697 EDFTTSNGVEIEQ

>member
-1 MSTLK
+1 MSTFSK
-6 LNQLSIALFS
+6 TALVTSLLLCFGAS
-16 ALMAFNAQ
+16 ASAEQFWGN
-24 ALTLTTTVTTDQLG
+24 
-38 DPDIQ
+38 IQ
-43 VGSTEAPLKLAVNSV
+43 VDGKPFTDPAGDTVDLNLPEKNFSIVGQTSGSTNRGVFLDGDQSNATIIAKDFSVNTTSTDVSGNRAIQV
-58 SNSTVSLTTGA
+58 SNSAKLTVKAEKFNIVSSDMGLFSHEGGSL
-69 NGNIDLYGWI
+69 
-79 HAVQAAYNNSIVT
+79 
-92 LGSEDTNS
+92 
-100 VKLNSN
+100 
-106 FSSTQDYGASGVI
+106 
-119 SGVNALFGATVDINA
+119 
-134 KNIEI
+134 
-139 NVEAGEK
+139 NVEA
-146 EARGLAIGSRDDLIS
+146 D
-161 YNQTVA
+161 
-167 TIGSDK
+167 TINITNS
-173 TENLVIR
+173 
-180 ANGNEASMG
+180 G
-189 VFSLRANTVL
+189 VYA
-199 QAKNID
+199 
-205 ISTNGYYGVLV
+205 VLV
-216 QNNTQTALAPEK
+216 QNGTDTGQAPENT
-228 ASSLTLK
+228 ASLTLK
-235 GNQITV
+235 ADQITI
-241 NALNGAG
+241 NGDYAG
-248 LMAFSNGQLNVEG
+248 LMAFSHGRLDVEG
-261 NLVVNAINAV
+261 NLTVNAMNAI

-290 LNGDIVFETPNEQ
+290 LNGDIVFETPNSP
-303 NGDSHQSGEIIN
+303 GDSQNSGKIIN
-315 SKVTVGLTGENSSW
+315 ANVNVNLTGENSSW
-329 TGRAYQSFPGN
+329 TGRAYQ
-340 EDGVNLD
+340 EYKVNGEYVKNVELEAD
-347 GNGDFYGNVENFTV
+347 EYYGNVTGMRIS
-361 NISDGARWEM
+361 ISDGAHWEM
-371 TGNSL
+371 TSDSF
-376 ANNVNVKNGG
+376 ANTLQLTDGG
-386 AVTVHEK
+386 YVTVNEEVK
-393 VAEANLQNV
+393 KFNASEVALENGVINLQ
-402 DLDNGIL
+402 
-409 NLEGSSNQTVT
+409 GSSDQQIKIN
-420 VSTLSGSGDL
+420 TLRGTGDV
-430 NVKATTEDGKTLVTP
+430 NVKATTEDGKSLTTP
-445 KLAVNGVD
+445 KLTAAGGAETKLNVNVTGLNADDIVD
-453 PDEAPNLKVTAT
+453 PEA
-465 GITAD
+465 
-470 QIVDA
+470 
-475 DSAMK
+475 AMK
-480 SLSDGLDLY
+480 SLDEGLTLT
-489 GVNTVQTITEG
+489 GVEKVQNIAEG
-500 DVNGAISQVIDAK
+500 DVNGAIRQIIDAEGK
-513 GNAQA
+513 AQA
-518 VTVSKN
+518 VTISEN
-524 TKLDAFGSVAALN
+524 TKLNAFGSVAALN

>member
-1 MSTLK
+1 MSTFSK
-6 LNQLSIALFS
+6 TALVTSLLLCFGAS
-16 ALMAFNAQ
+16 ASAEQFWGN
-24 ALTLTTTVTTDQLG
+24 
-38 DPDIQ
+38 IQ
-43 VGSTEAPLKLAVNSV
+43 VDGEPFTVPAGDTVDLNLPEKKFSIVGQTSGSTNRGVFLDGDQYNATIIAKDFSVNTTSTDVSGNRAIQV
-58 SNSTVSLTTGA
+58 SNSAKLTVKAENFNIVSSDMGLFSLER
-69 NGNIDLYGWI
+69 
-79 HAVQAAYNNSIVT
+79 
-92 LGSEDTNS
+92 GS
-100 VKLNSN
+100 L
-106 FSSTQDYGASGVI
+106 
-119 SGVNALFGATVDINA
+119 
-134 KNIEI
+134 
-139 NVEAGEK
+139 NVEA
-146 EARGLAIGSRDDLIS
+146 D
-161 YNQTVA
+161 
-167 TIGSDK
+167 TINITNS
-173 TENLVIR
+173 
-180 ANGNEASMG
+180 G
-189 VFSLRANTVL
+189 VYA
-199 QAKNID
+199 
-205 ISTNGYYGVLV
+205 VLV
-216 QNNTQTALAPEK
+216 QNGTDTGPAPENT
-228 ASSLTLK
+228 ASLTLK
-235 GNQITV
+235 ADQITI
-241 NALNGAG
+241 NGDYAG
-248 LMAFSNGQLNVEG
+248 LMAFSHGRLDVEG
-261 NLVVNAINAV
+261 NLIVNAMNAI

-290 LNGDIVFETPNEQ
+290 LNGDIVFETPNSP
-303 NGDSHQSGEIIN
+303 GDSQNSGKIIN
-315 SKVTVGLTGENSSW
+315 ANVNVNLTGENSSW
-329 TGRAYQSFPGN
+329 TGRAYQ
-340 EDGVNLD
+340 EYKVNGEYVKNVELEAEEY
-347 GNGDFYGNVENFTV
+347 YGNVTGMRIS
-361 NISDGARWEM
+361 ISDGAHWEM
-371 TGNSL
+371 TDDSFTNEVTVADNGY
-376 ANNVNVKNGG
+376 VNVSENVTIFNAAEMNLDGG
-386 AVTVHEK
+386 AV
-393 VAEANLQNV
+393 NLQGDATQV
-402 DLDNGIL
+402 
-409 NLEGSSNQTVT
+409 VT
-420 VSTLSGSGDL
+420 VSTLSGNGDL
-430 NVKATTEDGKTLVTP
+430 NVNTTTEDGKTLVTP
-445 KLAVNGVD
+445 KFKVMTVAAT
-453 PDEAPNLKVTAT
+453 APNLKVTAT

-480 SLSDGLDLY
+480 SLSDGLDLN

-500 DVNGAISQVIDAK
+500 DVNGAISQIIDAEGK
-513 GNAQA
+513 AQA
-518 VTVSKN
+518 VTISEN
-524 TKLDAFGSVAALN
+524 TKLNAFGSVAALN

>member
-1 MSTLK
+1 MSTQKFK
-6 LNQLSIALFS
+6 LALISCAVIAAFPITTLAATNLTDGYNSVMPDDGFTVKSGNTASITGTDIVLDKLVGIGGHISESSTVNIGTNQTESISLSTTDSALRIESSVTTLEANTIALSSSRSDTLAIHEASKVSIGNENTKTITITSDATGGSGFAGIFIRNDGKDEGPTVELKAQTINIKTADSGVWLQNGTQVAPTPKNGTHLTIS
-16 ALMAFNAQ
+16 AEKI
-24 ALTLTTTVTTDQLG
+24 TIDT
-38 DPDIQ
+38 PD
-43 VGSTEAPLKLAVNSV
+43 GSGLRVF
-58 SNSTVSLTTGA
+58 SNS
-69 NGNIDLYGWI
+69 
-79 HAVQAAYNNSIVT
+79 
-92 LGSEDTNS
+92 
-100 VKLNSN
+100 KL
-106 FSSTQDYGASGVI
+106 D
-119 SGVNALFGATVDINA
+119 
-134 KNIEI
+134 
-139 NVEAGEK
+139 
-146 EARGLAIGSRDDLIS
+146 
-161 YNQTVA
+161 
-167 TIGSDK
+167 
-173 TENLVIR
+173 
-180 ANGNEASMG
+180 
-189 VFSLRANTVL
+189 
-199 QAKNID
+199 
-205 ISTNGYYGVLV
+205 
-216 QNNTQTALAPEK
+216 
-228 ASSLTLK
+228 
-235 GNQITV
+235 
-241 NALNGAG
+241 
-248 LMAFSNGQLNVEG
+248 VEG
-261 NLVVNAINAV
+261 NLVINAENAI
-271 DTRGNA
+271 DTRGNSI
-277 TININT
+277 INVNT
-283 SGNYTTV
+283 SGKYSTV
-290 LNGDIVFETPNEQ
+290 LNGDIVFETPNEKD
-303 NGDSHQSGEIIN
+303 GDSHKSGEIIN
-315 SKVTVGLTGENSSW
+315 STVNVGLTGENSSW
-329 TGRAYQSFPGN
+329 TGRAYHSFPGH
-340 EDGVNLD
+340 EDGVNLE
-347 GNGDFYGNVENFTV
+347 GNDKYYGNVENFTV

-376 ANNVNVKNGG
+376 ANTVNVKNGG

-393 VAEANLQNV
+393 VAEANLENV

-430 NVKATTEDGKTLVTP
+430 YVKATTEDGKTLVTP
-445 KLAVNGVD
+445 KLAVIGVD
-453 PDEAPNLKVTAT
+453 SDEAPNLEVTAT

-475 DSAMK
+475 DSAMQ
-480 SLSDGLDLY
+480 SLSDGLDLN

-607 DGESDYDRGSSD
+607 DGDSDYDRGSSD

-697 KDFTTSNGVEIEQ
+697 EDFTTSNGVEIEQ

>member
-1 MSTLK
+1 MTKFTKTLLATSILLCFSASSYAATGADNDYFGEKLTVDGKTVDSVDFTQNKYEIGSSDTNDVVITSTADNKYGLSLRDENRSTKATILGKNISISSEKDRGVDVKFDTNLLIGDETTETINITGATYGVTALQRATATLQAKEVNIVATAEKGTALHVQNNSDTKGTATVSIKADNVNLKGYIGVSAMSEAVVDIDANTYIEASSAILARGDAIVTINDEGTHVVQIDGNLNFNYDEGTSGTSVNAFINLNLSGSNSYWKGNTLVSWDSRPDDSQLDVRNVTLK
-6 LNQLSIALFS
+6 LSNG
-16 ALMAFNAQ
+16 AQ
-24 ALTLTTTVTTDQLG
+24 WIPTKIENNDQDQNGSRYTNLNNLTLAGGVVTIEDVDQK
-38 DPDIQ
+38 
-43 VGSTEAPLKLAVNSV
+43 V
-58 SNSTVSLTTGA
+58 
-69 NGNIDLYGWI
+69 
-79 HAVQAAYNNSIVT
+79 H
-92 LGSEDTNS
+92 
-100 VKLNSN
+100 
-106 FSSTQDYGASGVI
+106 
-119 SGVNALFGATVDINA
+119 VDN
-134 KNIEI
+134 
-139 NVEAGEK
+139 
-146 EARGLAIGSRDDLIS
+146 
-161 YNQTVA
+161 
-167 TIGSDK
+167 
-173 TENLVIR
+173 
-180 ANGNEASMG
+180 
-189 VFSLRANTVL
+189 
-199 QAKNID
+199 
-205 ISTNGYYGVLV
+205 
-216 QNNTQTALAPEK
+216 
-228 ASSLTLK
+228 
-235 GNQITV
+235 
-241 NALNGAG
+241 
-248 LMAFSNGQLNVEG
+248 
-261 NLVVNAINAV
+261 
-271 DTRGNA
+271 
-277 TININT
+277 
-283 SGNYTTV
+283 
-290 LNGDIVFETPNEQ
+290 
-303 NGDSHQSGEIIN
+303 
-315 SKVTVGLTGENSSW
+315 LTGE
-329 TGRAYQSFPGN
+329 G
-340 EDGVNLD
+340 
-347 GNGDFYGNVENFTV
+347 TV
-361 NISDGARWEM
+361 NVATKLNDDGSFGTSKLMIGEGKS
-371 TGNSL
+371 TL
-376 ANNVNVKNGG
+376 NVNY
-386 AVTVHEK
+386 
-393 VAEANLQNV
+393 
-402 DLDNGIL
+402 NGI
-409 NLEGSSNQTVT
+409 N
-420 VSTLSGSGDL
+420 
-430 NVKATTEDGKTLVTP
+430 
-445 KLAVNGVD
+445 
-453 PDEAPNLKVTAT
+453 
-465 GITAD
+465 AD
-470 QIVDA
+470 QISNA
-475 DSAMK
+475 EEAFK
-480 SLSDGLDLY
+480 SLEGAIQT
-489 GVNTVQTITEG
+489 GTATVSQVQNIAEG
-500 DVNGAISQVIDAK
+500 DVSGAYTNDGGKIT
-513 GNAQA
+513 QA
-518 VTVSKN
+518 KN

-697 KDFTTSNGVEIEQ
+697 EDFTTSNGVEIEQ

-723 AGIKCPDDWGT
+723 AGIKCPGDWGT

-791 DAEITSGGEVD
+791 DAEITSGDEVD

>member
-1 MSTLK
+1 MTKFTKTLLATSILLCFSASSYAATGADNDYFGEKLTVDGKTVDSVDFTQNKYEIGSSDTNDVVITSTADNKYGLSLRDENRSTKATILGKNISISSEKDRGVDVKFDTNLLIGDETTETINITGATYGVTALQRATATLQAKEVNIVATAEKGTALHVQNNSDTKGTATVSIKADNVNLKGYIGVSAMSEAVVDIDANTYIEASSAILARGDAIVTINDEGTHVVQIDGNLNFNYDEGTSGTSVNAFINLNLSGSNSYWKGNTLVSWDSRPDDSQLDVRNVTLK
-6 LNQLSIALFS
+6 LSNG
-16 ALMAFNAQ
+16 AQ
-24 ALTLTTTVTTDQLG
+24 WIPTKIENNDQDQNGSRYTNLNNLTLAGGVVTIEDVDQK
-38 DPDIQ
+38 
-43 VGSTEAPLKLAVNSV
+43 V
-58 SNSTVSLTTGA
+58 
-69 NGNIDLYGWI
+69 
-79 HAVQAAYNNSIVT
+79 H
-92 LGSEDTNS
+92 
-100 VKLNSN
+100 
-106 FSSTQDYGASGVI
+106 
-119 SGVNALFGATVDINA
+119 VDN
-134 KNIEI
+134 
-139 NVEAGEK
+139 
-146 EARGLAIGSRDDLIS
+146 
-161 YNQTVA
+161 
-167 TIGSDK
+167 
-173 TENLVIR
+173 
-180 ANGNEASMG
+180 
-189 VFSLRANTVL
+189 
-199 QAKNID
+199 
-205 ISTNGYYGVLV
+205 
-216 QNNTQTALAPEK
+216 
-228 ASSLTLK
+228 
-235 GNQITV
+235 
-241 NALNGAG
+241 
-248 LMAFSNGQLNVEG
+248 
-261 NLVVNAINAV
+261 
-271 DTRGNA
+271 
-277 TININT
+277 
-283 SGNYTTV
+283 
-290 LNGDIVFETPNEQ
+290 
-303 NGDSHQSGEIIN
+303 
-315 SKVTVGLTGENSSW
+315 LTGE
-329 TGRAYQSFPGN
+329 G
-340 EDGVNLD
+340 
-347 GNGDFYGNVENFTV
+347 TV
-361 NISDGARWEM
+361 NVATKLNDDGSFGTSKLMIGEGKS
-371 TGNSL
+371 TL
-376 ANNVNVKNGG
+376 NVNY
-386 AVTVHEK
+386 
-393 VAEANLQNV
+393 
-402 DLDNGIL
+402 NGI
-409 NLEGSSNQTVT
+409 N
-420 VSTLSGSGDL
+420 
-430 NVKATTEDGKTLVTP
+430 
-445 KLAVNGVD
+445 
-453 PDEAPNLKVTAT
+453 
-465 GITAD
+465 AD
-470 QIVDA
+470 QISNA
-475 DSAMK
+475 EEAFK
-480 SLSDGLDLY
+480 SLEGAIQT
-489 GVNTVQTITEG
+489 GTATVSQVQNIAEG
-500 DVNGAISQVIDAK
+500 DVSGAYTNDGGKIT
-513 GNAQA
+513 QA
-518 VTVSKN
+518 KN

-697 KDFTTSNGVEIEQ
+697 EDFTTSNGVEIEQ

-723 AGIKCPDDWGT
+723 AGIKCPGDWGT

>member
-1 MSTLK
+1 MTKFTKTL
-6 LNQLSIALFS
+6 LATSILLCFS
-16 ALMAFNAQ
+16 ASSYAATGVDNDYFGEKLTVDGETVDSVGFTQGKYEIGSSDTNDVVITSTADNKYGLSLRDDSRSTNATILGKNISISSEKDRGVDVKFDTNLVIGDETTETINITGATYGVTALQRATATLQ
-24 ALTLTTTVTTDQLG
+24 AK
-38 DPDIQ
+38 
-43 VGSTEAPLKLAVNSV
+43 EVNIV
-58 SNSTVSLTTGA
+58 ATAEKGTALHVQNNSDTNGTATVSIKADNVNLKGYIGVSAMSEAVVDIDANTYIEASSAILARGNAKVTINDEGTHVVQI
-69 NGNIDLYGWI
+69 NGNMNFNYD
-79 HAVQAAYNNSIVT
+79 HA
-92 LGSEDTNS
+92 
-100 VKLNSN
+100 
-106 FSSTQDYGASGVI
+106 SSRT
-119 SGVNALFGATVDINA
+119 GVNAVIDVNLN
-134 KNIEI
+134 
-139 NVEAGEK
+139 
-146 EARGLAIGSRDDLIS
+146 
-161 YNQTVA
+161 
-167 TIGSDK
+167 GSD
-173 TENLVIR
+173 
-180 ANGNEASMG
+180 S
-189 VFSLRANTVL
+189 
-199 QAKNID
+199 
-205 ISTNGYYGVLV
+205 YW
-216 QNNTQTALAPEK
+216 
-228 ASSLTLK
+228 K
-235 GNQITV
+235 GNTLV
-241 NALNGAG
+241 SWDSRPDDPNKLVVKDVKLELSNGAQWIPTKIE
-248 LMAFSNGQLNVEG
+248 NNDQ
-261 NLVVNAINAV
+261 
-271 DTRGNA
+271 T
-277 TININT
+277 
-283 SGNYTTV
+283 
-290 LNGDIVFETPNEQ
+290 Q
-303 NGDSHQSGEIIN
+303 NGSLYTSLNNLSLDGGVVTIEDVDQ
-315 SKVTVGLTGENSSW
+315 KVQVDKLTGE
-329 TGRAYQSFPGN
+329 G
-340 EDGVNLD
+340 
-347 GNGDFYGNVENFTV
+347 TV
-361 NISDGARWEM
+361 NVATKLNDDGTFGTSKLTILEGKS
-371 TGNSL
+371 TL
-376 ANNVNVKNGG
+376 NVNY
-386 AVTVHEK
+386 
-393 VAEANLQNV
+393 
-402 DLDNGIL
+402 NGI
-409 NLEGSSNQTVT
+409 N
-420 VSTLSGSGDL
+420 
-430 NVKATTEDGKTLVTP
+430 
-445 KLAVNGVD
+445 
-453 PDEAPNLKVTAT
+453 
-465 GITAD
+465 AD
-470 QIVDA
+470 QISNPEEA
-475 DSAMK
+475 FK
-480 SLSDGLDLY
+480 SLEDAIQTDTA
-489 GVNTVQTITEG
+489 TVSQVQNIAEG
-500 DVNGAISQVIDAK
+500 DVSGAYTNDGGKIT
-513 GNAQA
+513 QA
-518 VTVSKN
+518 KN

>member
-1 MSTLK
+1 MK
-6 LNQLSIALFS
+6 
-16 ALMAFNAQ
+16 
-24 ALTLTTTVTTDQLG
+24 
-38 DPDIQ
+38 
-43 VGSTEAPLKLAVNSV
+43 
-58 SNSTVSLTTGA
+58 
-69 NGNIDLYGWI
+69 
-79 HAVQAAYNNSIVT
+79 VT
-92 LGSEDTNS
+92 L
-100 VKLNSN
+100 
-106 FSSTQDYGASGVI
+106 
-119 SGVNALFGATVDINA
+119 
-134 KNIEI
+134 
-139 NVEAGEK
+139 
-146 EARGLAIGSRDDLIS
+146 
-161 YNQTVA
+161 
-167 TIGSDK
+167 
-173 TENLVIR
+173 
-180 ANGNEASMG
+180 
-189 VFSLRANTVL
+189 
-199 QAKNID
+199 
-205 ISTNGYYGVLV
+205 
-216 QNNTQTALAPEK
+216 
-228 ASSLTLK
+228 
-235 GNQITV
+235 
-241 NALNGAG
+241 
-248 LMAFSNGQLNVEG
+248 
-261 NLVVNAINAV
+261 
-271 DTRGNA
+271 
-277 TININT
+277 
-283 SGNYTTV
+283 
-290 LNGDIVFETPNEQ
+290 
-303 NGDSHQSGEIIN
+303 
-315 SKVTVGLTGENSSW
+315 
-329 TGRAYQSFPGN
+329 
-340 EDGVNLD
+340 
-347 GNGDFYGNVENFTV
+347 
-361 NISDGARWEM
+361 SDGAHWEM
-371 TGNSL
+371 TSDSF
-376 ANNVNVKNGG
+376 ANTLQLTDGG
-386 AVTVHEK
+386 YVTVNEEVK
-393 VAEANLQNV
+393 KFNASEVALENGVINLQ
-402 DLDNGIL
+402 
-409 NLEGSSNQTVT
+409 GSSDQQIKIN
-420 VSTLSGSGDL
+420 TLSGTGDV
-430 NVKATTEDGKTLVTP
+430 NVKATTEDGMSLTTP
-445 KLAVNGVD
+445 KLTAAGGAETKLNVNVTGLNADDIVD
-453 PDEAPNLKVTAT
+453 PEA
-465 GITAD
+465 
-470 QIVDA
+470 
-475 DSAMK
+475 AMK
-480 SLSDGLDLY
+480 SLDEGLTLT
-489 GVNTVQTITEG
+489 GVEKVQNIAEG
-500 DVNGAISQVIDAK
+500 DVNGAISQIIDAEGK
-513 GNAQA
+513 AQA
-518 VTVSKN
+518 VTISEN

-697 KDFTTSNGVEIEQ
+697 KDFTTGNGVEIEQ

-723 AGIKCPDDWGT
+723 AGIKCPGDWGT

>member
-1 MSTLK
+1 MKKTL
-6 LNQLSIALFS
+6 LAFAVLS
-16 ALMAFNAQ
+16 ALPIISSATTLNAS
-24 ALTLTTTVTTDQLG
+24 TE
-38 DPDIQ
+38 DITHTS
-43 VGSTEAPLKLAVNSV
+43 VGSAIERISASSGYSVTVKGDSIKVNNGVLANTVGKPGEPKTSAIFLGTKDTESV
-58 SNSTVSLTTGA
+58 EINTESGNALYT
-69 NGNIDLYGWI
+69 NGSDLEIRGKNI
-79 HAVQAAYNNSIVT
+79 
-92 LGSEDTNS
+92 S
-100 VKLNSN
+100 VKTVEDNILRG
-106 FSSTQDYGASGVI
+106 YGEATIGGDETELVSFTGGKYGLSLLPYRDASE
-119 SGVNALFGATVDINA
+119 N
-134 KNIEI
+134 
-139 NVEAGEK
+139 NVSKSDG
-146 EARGLAIGSRDDLIS
+146 
-161 YNQTVA
+161 VA
-167 TIGSDK
+167 TITGKKVVIEGSEAGLWAQNNSTGLGEEHFAKLIINADDISI
-173 TENLVIR
+173 TSEERGVVSMSQGDVEL
-180 ANGNEASMG
+180 NGNTFISAPDAILARGDSKVNINKDGTHIVQIDGNLNFNYDEETSGTSVNAIINLNLSGSNSYWKGNTLVSWGSGEPADPGKLLVKNVTLNLNNGAQWIPSVISESTTTKSGTKYVALNNLFLEGG
-189 VFSLRANTVL
+189 VVTIENVE
-199 QAKNID
+199 
-205 ISTNGYYGVLV
+205 
-216 QNNTQTALAPEK
+216 QNVEVEY
-228 ASSLTLK
+228 LK
-235 GNQITV
+235 GNGVINVATE
-241 NALNGAG
+241 LNQDGTFNTSKLSVG
-248 LMAFSNGQLNVEG
+248 SGESTLNV
-261 NLVVNAINAV
+261 
-271 DTRGNA
+271 
-277 TININT
+277 
-283 SGNYTTV
+283 NY
-290 LNGDIVFETPNEQ
+290 
-303 NGDSHQSGEIIN
+303 
-315 SKVTVGLTGENSSW
+315 
-329 TGRAYQSFPGN
+329 
-340 EDGVNLD
+340 
-347 GNGDFYGNVENFTV
+347 
-361 NISDGARWEM
+361 
-371 TGNSL
+371 
-376 ANNVNVKNGG
+376 
-386 AVTVHEK
+386 
-393 VAEANLQNV
+393 
-402 DLDNGIL
+402 NGI
-409 NLEGSSNQTVT
+409 N
-420 VSTLSGSGDL
+420 
-430 NVKATTEDGKTLVTP
+430 
-445 KLAVNGVD
+445 
-453 PDEAPNLKVTAT
+453 
-465 GITAD
+465 AD
-470 QIVDA
+470 QISNPEEA
-475 DSAMK
+475 FK
-480 SLSDGLDLY
+480 SLEGAIET
-489 GVNTVQTITEG
+489 NTATVSQVQNIAEG
-500 DVNGAISQVIDAK
+500 DVSGAYTNDGGKIT
-513 GNAQA
+513 QA
-518 VTVSKN
+518 KN

-697 KDFTTSNGVEIEQ
+697 EDFTTSNGVEIEQ

>member
-1 MSTLK
+1 MSTFSK
-6 LNQLSIALFS
+6 TALVTSLLLCFGAS
-16 ALMAFNAQ
+16 ASAEQFWGN
-24 ALTLTTTVTTDQLG
+24 
-38 DPDIQ
+38 IQ
-43 VGSTEAPLKLAVNSV
+43 VDGEPFTVPAGDTVDLNLPEKNFSIVGQTSGSTNRGVFLDGDQYNATIIAKDFSVNTTSTDVSGNRAIQV
-58 SNSTVSLTTGA
+58 SNSAKLTVKAENFNIVSSDMGLVSLKG
-69 NGNIDLYGWI
+69 
-79 HAVQAAYNNSIVT
+79 
-92 LGSEDTNS
+92 GS
-100 VKLNSN
+100 L
-106 FSSTQDYGASGVI
+106 
-119 SGVNALFGATVDINA
+119 
-134 KNIEI
+134 
-139 NVEAGEK
+139 NVEA
-146 EARGLAIGSRDDLIS
+146 D
-161 YNQTVA
+161 
-167 TIGSDK
+167 TINITNSGVYA
-173 TENLVIR
+173 VI
-180 ANGNEASMG
+180 
-189 VFSLRANTVL
+189 
-199 QAKNID
+199 
-205 ISTNGYYGVLV
+205 V
-216 QNNTQTALAPEK
+216 QNNTDTGSAPENT
-228 ASSLTLK
+228 ASLTLK
-235 GNQITV
+235 ADQITI
-241 NALNGAG
+241 NGDYAG
-248 LMAFSNGQLNVEG
+248 LMAFSHGRLDVEG
-261 NLVVNAINAV
+261 NLTVNAMNAI

-277 TININT
+277 TININK

-290 LNGDIVFETPNEQ
+290 LNGDIVFETPNSPEDSQ
-303 NGDSHQSGEIIN
+303 NSGKIIN
-315 SKVTVGLTGENSSW
+315 ANVNVNLTGENSSW
-329 TGRAYQSFPGN
+329 TGRAYQ
-340 EDGVNLD
+340 EYKVNGEYVKNVELEAEEY
-347 GNGDFYGNVENFTV
+347 YGNVTGMRIS
-361 NISDGARWEM
+361 ISDGAHWEM
-371 TGNSL
+371 TSDSF
-376 ANNVNVKNGG
+376 ANTLQLTDGG
-386 AVTVHEK
+386 YVTVNEEVK
-393 VAEANLQNV
+393 KFNASEVALENGVINLQ
-402 DLDNGIL
+402 
-409 NLEGSSNQTVT
+409 GSSDQQIKIN
-420 VSTLSGSGDL
+420 TLRGTGDV
-430 NVKATTEDGKTLVTP
+430 NVKATTEDGKSLTTP
-445 KLAVNGVD
+445 KLTAAGGAETKLNVNVTGLNADDIVD
-453 PDEAPNLKVTAT
+453 PEA
-465 GITAD
+465 
-470 QIVDA
+470 
-475 DSAMK
+475 AMK
-480 SLSDGLDLY
+480 SLDEGLTLT
-489 GVNTVQTITEG
+489 GVEKVQNIAEG
-500 DVNGAISQVIDAK
+500 DVNGAISRVIDAN

-518 VTVSKN
+518 ITVSKN

-749 DATARSLKTSAT
+749 DVTARSLKTSAT

>member
-1 MSTLK
+1 MSTQKFK
-6 LNQLSIALFS
+6 LALISCAVIAAFPITTLAATTLDNGYNKEMPADGFIVQGGNTASITGTDIVLDELDGVGGSISASSTVTIGTDQTDSISLSTTDSALYIDSSVTTLEAKTIALSSSGSDTLSIHEASKVFIGNENTETITITSDATGGSGFAGIFMRNNGKDAGPTVELKAQTINITTEDSGVWLQNGTQDASTPNNGTHLTIS
-16 ALMAFNAQ
+16 AENI
-24 ALTLTTTVTTDQLG
+24 TIDT
-38 DPDIQ
+38 PN
-43 VGSTEAPLKLAVNSV
+43 GSGLRVF
-58 SNSTVSLTTGA
+58 SNS
-69 NGNIDLYGWI
+69 
-79 HAVQAAYNNSIVT
+79 
-92 LGSEDTNS
+92 
-100 VKLNSN
+100 KL
-106 FSSTQDYGASGVI
+106 D
-119 SGVNALFGATVDINA
+119 
-134 KNIEI
+134 
-139 NVEAGEK
+139 
-146 EARGLAIGSRDDLIS
+146 
-161 YNQTVA
+161 
-167 TIGSDK
+167 
-173 TENLVIR
+173 
-180 ANGNEASMG
+180 
-189 VFSLRANTVL
+189 
-199 QAKNID
+199 
-205 ISTNGYYGVLV
+205 
-216 QNNTQTALAPEK
+216 
-228 ASSLTLK
+228 
-235 GNQITV
+235 
-241 NALNGAG
+241 
-248 LMAFSNGQLNVEG
+248 VEG
-261 NLVVNAINAV
+261 NLVINAKDAI
-271 DTRGNA
+271 DTRGNSI
-277 TININT
+277 INVNT
-283 SGNYTTV
+283 SGKYSTV
-290 LNGDIVFETPNEQ
+290 LNGDIVFETPNVKD
-303 NGDSHQSGEIIN
+303 GDSHLSGSIIN
-315 SKVTVGLTGENSSW
+315 STVNVGLTGENSSW

-347 GNGDFYGNVENFTV
+347 GNDDFYGNVENFTV

-376 ANNVNVKNGG
+376 ANTVNVKNGG
-386 AVTVHEK
+386 AVTVHEN

-445 KLAVNGVD
+445 NLVVNGVD
-453 PDEAPNLKVTAT
+453 SKEAPNLKVTAT

-480 SLSDGLDLY
+480 SLSKGLGLN

-500 DVNGAISQVIDAK
+500 DVNGAISRVIDAK

-518 VTVSKN
+518 ITVSKN

-697 KDFTTSNGVEIEQ
+697 EDFTTSNGVEIEQ

-723 AGIKCPDDWGT
+723 AGIKCPGDWGT